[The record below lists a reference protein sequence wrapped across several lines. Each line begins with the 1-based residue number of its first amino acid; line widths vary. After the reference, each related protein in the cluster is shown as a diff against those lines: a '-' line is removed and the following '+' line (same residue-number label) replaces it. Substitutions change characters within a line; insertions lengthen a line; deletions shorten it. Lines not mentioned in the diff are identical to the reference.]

1 MMKFILS
8 VFGCLFWL
16 GLLAQDPYGIPINKR
31 SGLPANEV
39 YSLFQDSKGFIWMA
53 TGAGLCR
60 YDGYEYKTYSFSLH
74 RSLSGTLVKEDQYGR
89 IWYITFDGWIH
100 YVEGDT
106 LKALPKQN
114 KPAGSL
120 EYALTEKNLLVPSS
134 EGVDLFELS
143 TLKLVKSF
151 RLNKL
156 SFISSVQWNNS
167 LCIAD
172 DSMNIIHESG
182 THKKY
187 PLPPES
193 IKAGSLV
200 AQSNGDLLI
209 FHRNKGTKKAYRF
222 NGTGF
227 IPAFNLPESFIYS
240 SQFCDNKFWFFTDS
254 GIYTYTP
261 NGNPLNGGKPLFE
274 KEGMTCVMKDIEQ
287 NIWLG
292 SKDNAIL
299 LINDFKQHII
309 LKDTPPNHIEIIKDT
324 LFYSLRGGQLFRQ
337 QLNSN
342 EPPVSINESPE
353 QSLYMLTYDT
363 LNKFL
368 TGTSPQ
374 GYFIRHGNKLL
385 NTKNSALKAFAGIN
399 SNYAVVATS
408 GLNGLMKLT
417 DEPDPLWDP
426 LIKRNRKTPVSA
438 YDMTSLTGNM
448 RGRDVAVM
456 PNGQEAWTATNQG
469 LFLIKPSG
477 VREITNNGEQ
487 IICRKLAAWEN
498 TLYGLTING
507 DLICIRNTTQFNVLS
522 GRFQIPHQIEQ
533 MYSFGN
539 NLALVVNGAILIL
552 NMKSPDYNIISIKTP
567 ATDIYDI
574 DYYNGKLYVA
584 TTNGLLL
591 LNYTINNLKAYTPM
605 FNINSVL
612 VNNVSTDFNSLLFL
626 DKNQNQIEVNYSVL
640 AFGIA
645 KFERL
650 YYRLNDQPWTL
661 CENGVRSLKLAAL
674 APGNYT
680 LSFRFGEKE
689 KTAPVS
695 VLKFKI
701 SQPWWKTPAAILVW
715 ILILASLIYLVYR
728 RLLYIQDKK
737 NKEITE
743 RLELERNFDRSVLTA
758 IRSQMNPHFFFNA
771 LNTIQSYIF
780 ENDRQNAGNYLSKFS
795 KLTRMVLEMSASDQI
810 TLAQETDALQLY
822 LELEKARFDADFV
835 FEMQFEPNVEKD
847 MIRIPPMILQPY
859 VENAVKH
866 GLLHKKGE
874 KKLTIR
880 FRREQQ
886 LLITEIDDN
895 GIGRKRSM
903 ELNKIRNEHHA
914 SFATEANQK
923 RLELLNKG
931 RSNKLAVEYTDKTDE
946 NGQPSGT
953 TVNIIIPF

>member
-1 MMKFILS
+1 MKFVSL
-8 VFGCLFWL
+8 VFGCLFSFALW
-16 GLLAQDPYGIPINKR
+16 AQDPYGIPINKR
-31 SGLPANEV
+31 SGLPSNEV
-39 YSLFQDSKGFIWMA
+39 YSLLQDSKGFIWMA
-53 TGAGLCR
+53 TGNGLCR
-60 YDGYEYKTYSFSLH
+60 YDGYEFKTYSLSLH
-74 RSLSGTLVKEDQYGR
+74 RSLTGTVIKEDRLGR
-89 IWYITFDGWIH
+89 IWYITFDGWMH

-106 LKALPKQN
+106 LKALTGQK

-120 EYALTEKNLLVPSS
+120 EYALTDNSLIVPSS
-134 EGVDLFELS
+134 EGVDLFDVS
-143 TLKLVKSF
+143 TLKLKKSF
-151 RLNKL
+151 KL
-156 SFISSVQWNNS
+156 KKVFFISSVQWNNA

-172 DSMNIIHESG
+172 DSLNIIDESG
-182 THKKY
+182 SHKKY
-187 PLPPES
+187 PLPAEN
-193 IKAGSLV
+193 IKAGSMV
-200 AQSNGDLLI
+200 AQPNGDLLI
-209 FHRNKGTKKAYRF
+209 LHRNKGQKKANRF
-222 NGTGF
+222 NGSGF
-227 IPAFNLPESFIYS
+227 MPAFNLPEGFIHS
-240 SQFCDNKFWFFTDS
+240 SQFCDNKFWFFTES
-254 GIYTYTP
+254 GIYTFTP

-299 LINDFKQHII
+299 LINDFKQHLI
-309 LKDTPPNHIEIIKDT
+309 LKDTPPVHVVIVADT
-324 LFYSLRGGQLFRQ
+324 LFYSLRGGQICKM

-342 EPPVSINESPE
+342 DPAKTLAETPE

-363 LNKFL
+363 LNNYL
-368 TGTSPQ
+368 VGTSPQ

-385 NTKNSALKAFAGIN
+385 NTKNSALKAFVGIN
-399 SNYAVVATS
+399 KNYAVVATS

-417 DEPDPLWDP
+417 DEPDRIWDP
-426 LIKRNRKTPVSA
+426 LVLRYQKKPAETYSMVN
-438 YDMTSLTGNM
+438 LTGNM

-456 PNGQEAWTATNQG
+456 NNTQEAWIATNQG
-469 LFLIKPSG
+469 LFSAKPSG
-477 VREITNNGEQ
+477 IHEITDNGQQ
-487 IICRKLAAWEN
+487 IICRKLAVWEN

-507 DLICIRNTTQFNVLS
+507 DLICIRNTTQLNVLS
-522 GRFQIPHQIEQ
+522 GRFGIPHQIEQ
-533 MYSFGN
+533 IYNFGN
-539 NLALVVNGAILIL
+539 NLALVLNGAIQIL
-552 NMKSPDYNIISIKTP
+552 NMNTPNHDIITIKIP
-567 ATDIYDI
+567 AIDVFDI

-584 TTNGLLL
+584 TANGLLL
-591 LNYTINNLKAYTPM
+591 LNYTINNAKEYTPM
-605 FNINSVL
+605 FNINSIL
-612 VNNVSTDFNSLLFL
+612 VNNTKMELNRLLFL
-626 DKNQNQIEVNYSVL
+626 DNNQNQIEINYSTL
-640 AFGIA
+640 AFGVA
-645 KFERL
+645 RFERL
-650 YYRLNDQPWTL
+650 YYRLNDGAWTL
-661 CENGVRSLKLAAL
+661 CDNGSRSLKLAAL

-680 LSFRFGEKE
+680 LSFRFGETE
-689 KTAPVS
+689 TTPVS
-695 VLKFKI
+695 VIRFKI
-701 SQPWWKTPAAILVW
+701 SQPWWKTPAAIAIWIV
-715 ILILASLIYLVYR
+715 ILISLIYLIYR
-728 RLLYIQDKK
+728 RLLYVQEKK

-795 KLTRMVLEMSASDQI
+795 KLTRMILEMSACEQI

-822 LELEKARFDADFV
+822 LELERARFDTDFV
-835 FEMQFEPNVEKD
+835 FEFTFEPNVEKE

-903 ELNKIRNEHHA
+903 ELNRIRSEHHA

-931 RSNKLAVEYTDKTDE
+931 RSNKLAVEYTDKIDE
-946 NGQPSGT
+946 NGLSLGT
-953 TVNIIIPF
+953 TVNITIPF